1 MVLLVSAVQQWLL
14 YIYSY
19 LGFFTE
25 KGMVTHFSTLAWK
38 IPWTEEPVGCS
49 PCGHEELD
57 TTEQLHIPFSRSCI
71 GEGNGNALQCSCLQN
86 PRDREPGGL
95 LSMGSNRVRQDWSDS
110 AASVSFLYTP
120 NGQWRQHLFLA
131 INTSQNCELSIMNI
145 NVSNFT
151 DSLKS
156 MSAVKVR

>member
-1 MVLLVSAVQQWLL
+1 MQSMSEQDEYQGILISSLVSFL
-14 YIYSY
+14 
-19 LGFFTE
+19 
-25 KGMVTHFSTLAWK
+25 
-38 IPWTEEPVGCS
+38 
-49 PCGHEELD
+49 
-57 TTEQLHIPFSRSCI
+57 
-71 GEGNGNALQCSCLQN
+71 GEGNGTPLQYSCLENPMDEGAWWAAVHGVARVGRDWTTSLSLWCIGKGNGNPLQCSCLQN

-95 LSMGSNRVRQDWSDS
+95 LSMGSNRVGQDWSDS